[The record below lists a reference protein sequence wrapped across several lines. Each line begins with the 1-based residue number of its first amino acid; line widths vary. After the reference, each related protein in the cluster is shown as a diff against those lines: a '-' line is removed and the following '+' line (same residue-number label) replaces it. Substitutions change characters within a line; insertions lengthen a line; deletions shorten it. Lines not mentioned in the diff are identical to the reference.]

1 MKWNLCLAGAYSQ
14 ESEVGTTRAAGEA
27 TGSSEGAG
35 KAEDIELA
43 SAYAF
48 P

>member
-1 MKWNLCLAGAYSQ
+1 MEWNLCLAGAYSQ
-14 ESEVGTTRAAGEA
+14 ESEVGTTCAAGEA